1 MWLVDMV
8 SGWTKK
14 DDDRPKCAPR
24 GFMTDSGLMAHFLGI
39 SEPKVL
45 LEDYKKK
52 LNEGAQLLSISSARN

>member
-1 MWLVDMV
+1 MSLLILAAHSVRPMWLVDMV

-45 LEDYKKK
+45 MEDYIKT
-52 LNEGAQLLSISSARN
+52 A

>member
-14 DDDRPKCAPR
+14 DDERPKCAPR
-24 GFMTDSGLMAHFLGI
+24 GFMTDGGLMAHFLGI

-45 LEDYKKK
+45 LEDYKKTASRGRSV
-52 LNEGAQLLSISSARN
+52 NEDLGL

>member
-39 SEPKVL
+39 SELKVL
-45 LEDYKKK
+45 LEDYKKT
-52 LNEGAQLLSISSARN
+52 A